1 MRRDLER
8 VRDMLEAIANIE
20 RYAARGYEVFEA
32 EELIQVWMVHN
43 LQIIGEAARSI
54 SDQFRE
60 EFSAVP
66 WVPIIG
72 FRNLVVHEYFRVD
85 LSVVWNIVVQDIPE
99 LQVQIAAILAALED
113 YDAGGN

>member
-8 VRDMLEAIANIE
+8 VRDMLAGIANIE
-20 RYAARGYEVFEA
+20 RYAARGYEAFEA

-54 SDQFRE
+54 SDGFRGE
-60 EFSAVP
+60 YSAVP
-66 WVPIIG
+66 WVSIIG

-85 LSVVWNIVVQDIPE
+85 LMVVWDIVARDLPE
-99 LQVQIAAILAALED
+99 LKVQVEAIAAGLED
-113 YDAGGN
+113 A

>member
-8 VRDMLEAIANIE
+8 VRDMLAGIANIE
-20 RYAARGYEVFEA
+20 RYAARGYEAFEA

-54 SDQFRE
+54 SDEFRE
-60 EFSAVP
+60 EYSAVP
-66 WVPIIG
+66 WVSIIG

-85 LSVVWNIVVQDIPE
+85 LMVVWDIVARDLPE
-99 LQVQIAAILAALED
+99 LKVQVEAIVAGLED
-113 YDAGGN
+113 A